1 MTLFPFL
8 HAHKETTNFSNS
20 TSMEIE
26 FPLENWIHVGCEV
39 CFRSQV
45 TQLVIYEIYSMGVS
59 FPSLSFHYVTCNL
72 PLFV

>member
-1 MTLFPFL
+1 
-8 HAHKETTNFSNS
+8 
-20 TSMEIE
+20 MEIE

-45 TQLVIYEIYSMGVS
+45 TQLVIYENYSMGVT
-59 FPSLSFHYVTCNL
+59 FPSLSFHFITCNL